1 MEATTFTNKINILSD
16 LWISYRDE
24 SEFTD
29 FIEYN
34 DLGLPLAYLIGAG
47 IVKTTDMADNLI
59 NETFDLLLAGLG
71 IEDEGFE
78 SLEDIWTA

>member
-78 SLEDIWTA
+78 SLEDIWTV